1 MFQKVHLLGETN
13 LDISSKFCPVC
24 KNKNDRDAI
33 ICLHCGA
40 TLDSFPPDSVTTRS
54 TGMQII
60 HPTNT
65 KELRIDQTMVP
76 AGGIAF
82 YVEGTS
88 RPVFSCS
95 DKEFV
100 MGRKVGQTAGL
111 LLDLAPF
118 GGYHLGLSRRHA
130 LIRRI
135 GEGYEI
141 MDLSSSNGTWLN
153 DERLEP
159 NKAYPLASGSQLRL
173 ARMRFFVVY
182 RTVLET
188 SPKI

>member
-1 MFQKVHLLGETN
+1 M
-13 LDISSKFCPVC
+13 
-24 KNKNDRDAI
+24 
-33 ICLHCGA
+33 HCGA
-40 TLDSFPPDSVTTRS
+40 ALDSFLPDSVTTRNAEMYTIS
-54 TGMQII
+54 PTKTG
-60 HPTNT
+60 
-65 KELRIDQTMVP
+65 ELRLDEAMVP

-95 DKEFV
+95 QKEFV
-100 MGRKVGQTAGL
+100 VGRKVGETSGP

-130 LIRRI
+130 LIRKI

-141 MDLSSSNGTWLN
+141 TDLGSSNGTWLN

-159 NKAYPLASGSQLRL
+159 NKRYPLASGSQLRL

-182 RTVLET
+182 RPVLE
-188 SPKI
+188 SKAKI